1 MTIWGIIIGGAA
13 GFAIGGPIGALL
25 GAAAGH
31 VAERGITQSLAPEQT
46 RNVAFTVAVIALSA
60 KMAKTDGVVSKAE
73 INAFRSR
80 VDISDKDIPQ
90 VARFWD
96 LARKTQDGFQSYARQ
111 TVALF
116 GPKAAVLEQLLD
128 LLFYIARSDK
138 AITEP
143 EWEYLRE
150 VAAIFGYDEADFAR
164 LSEIYANDDAKPHQ
178 ILGLPADASLDD
190 IKARWRQLAKDH
202 HPDQLIAKGMPAEFI
217 DAATDRLARINR
229 AYDLMRQSPHKQ
241 AEG

>member
-178 ILGLPADASLDD
+178 
-190 IKARWRQLAKDH
+190 KARWRQLAKDH